1 MEKNVFKYYNK
12 FMLKIIE
19 GNISCKAVLEEQKR
33 RCEILYVDKKKRTKD
48 FAYIISLAKRQG
60 VKVQTCTRE
69 VIDEIA
75 TGKTHGGMILK
86 ADKREDSFL
95 QEKIE
100 GFLCYVNGVEDP
112 YNLGS
117 LIRSLYASGCN
128 ALILP
133 YRDWSMSE
141 NIILR
146 ASAGAYERL
155 PIYFIHSDEELVE
168 YVHKYEI
175 PLYCAYRNQAKA
187 HYEIKYPNTCCV
199 AIGGALRGLSAK
211 IVQSSNQNIVIE
223 YGRDFK
229 NALDTPSATAVI
241 AFEIMRQK
249 KGANNVKVQ

>member
-1 MEKNVFKYYNK
+1 
-12 FMLKIIE
+12 MLKIIE
-19 GNISCKAVLEEQKR
+19 GNISCKAVLEERKR
-33 RCEILYVDKKKRTKD
+33 KCEILYVDKKKRTKD
-48 FAYIISLAKRQG
+48 FAYIISLARRQD
-60 VKVQTCTRE
+60 VEVQICTRE
-69 VIDEIA
+69 EIDKIA

-86 ADKREDSFL
+86 VQERPNSFL
-95 QEKIE
+95 QDKIE

-117 LIRSLYASGCN
+117 LVRSLYASGCN

-155 PIYFIHSDEELVE
+155 PIYFIRSDDELVE
-168 YVHKYEI
+168 YVRQYEI
-175 PLYCAYRNQAKA
+175 PLYCAYRNQAMA
-187 HYEIKYPNTCCV
+187 HYEINYPDTCCV
-199 AIGGALRGLSAK
+199 AIGGALRGLSAR
-211 IVQSSNQNIVIE
+211 IIQASNQNIVIE

-249 KGANNVKVQ
+249 KGEKHVKVQ

>member
-95 QEKIE
+95 QEKIYDLALFS
-100 GFLCYVNGVEDP
+100 GFSRFNPV
-112 YNLGS
+112 
-117 LIRSLYASGCN
+117 
-128 ALILP
+128 
-133 YRDWSMSE
+133 
-141 NIILR
+141 LR
-146 ASAGAYERL
+146 FVFL
-155 PIYFIHSDEELVE
+155 PIDRTNE
-168 YVHKYEI
+168 
-175 PLYCAYRNQAKA
+175 
-187 HYEIKYPNTCCV
+187 
-199 AIGGALRGLSAK
+199 ALL
-211 IVQSSNQNIVIE
+211 
-223 YGRDFK
+223 
-229 NALDTPSATAVI
+229 
-241 AFEIMRQK
+241 
-249 KGANNVKVQ
+249 